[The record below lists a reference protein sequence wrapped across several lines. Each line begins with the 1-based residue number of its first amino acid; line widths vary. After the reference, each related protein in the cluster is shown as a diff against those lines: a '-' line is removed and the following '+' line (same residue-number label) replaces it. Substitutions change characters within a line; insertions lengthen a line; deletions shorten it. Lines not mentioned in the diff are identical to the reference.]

1 MLPTL
6 GSSSFQLHW
15 LRFLRKST
23 KQRNVGTVRYSCSGL
38 IAVKQ
43 SVQLDALMRDK
54 AGQVLDPKL
63 SRAAAQVAAQ
73 PLPSF
78 AVRSQ
83 FPCNTLMLLTL

>member
-1 MLPTL
+1 MYIRTA
-6 GSSSFQLHW
+6 
-15 LRFLRKST
+15 
-23 KQRNVGTVRYSCSGL
+23 RYGCSGL